1 MIKRIIDF
9 FRNREKM
16 AFLAGTLFYAGYF
29 PVAPGTVGSL
39 ASLPIIVI
47 VCYYF
52 GTLGLFLL
60 VLVSFIV
67 SLVCVNEILL
77 HTEHDPSYVVIDEFV
92 GQSVTFLT
100 ISGFLKGNFRYWWL
114 YIAGFLLFRLF
125 DVTKPFPV
133 SYADKKMNNASG
145 VVLDDVFAG
154 IYAGICLYV
163 LLLLL
168 K

>member
-1 MIKRIIDF
+1 MIKRIINF
-9 FRNREKM
+9 FRNKEKT

-39 ASLPIIVI
+39 VSLPVIFI

-52 GTLGLFLL
+52 GTLGLLLL
-60 VLVSFIV
+60 VLISFIV
-67 SLVCVNEILL
+67 SLICVKEILL

-92 GQSVTFLT
+92 GQSVTFLA
-100 ISGFLKGNFRYWWL
+100 ISGVLKNNFNYWWL

-133 SYADKKMNNASG
+133 NYADKKMNNASG

-154 IYAGICLYV
+154 IYAGICLY
-163 LLLLL
+163 LLFLLL